1 MRQDQ
6 EGNCWFVSRKKDLI
20 IRGGSN
26 IWPVEV
32 ERALLVHPAVRDAA
46 VVGVPDAKLGQRVAG
61 FVQLADEPKIAL
73 AAIQADLATRL
84 ADYKIPER
92 WVVIDRVPRNG
103 LGGRPQPAVDAAS
116 DPLRC
121 TRCRR
126 ARARTRATGIGSSCA
141 RATLARATGEDVI
154 KASAS
159 S

>member
-46 VVGVPDAKLGQRVAG
+46 VVGVPDAKLGQWVAG
-61 FVQLADEPKIAL
+61 FVQLADGEPKIAL
-73 AAIQADLATRL
+73 AAIQVDLATRL

-92 WVVIDRVPRNG
+92 WIVIDREPRNG
-103 LGGRPQPAVDAAS
+103 LGKVDRNRLLMLLQAFSDAPGAGEQEPA
-116 DPLRC
+116 L
-121 TRCRR
+121 
-126 ARARTRATGIGSSCA
+126 ARQGVGSSCA
-141 RATLARATGEDVI
+141 
-154 KASAS
+154 
-159 S
+159 